1 MVNVLLIMAPIILGL
16 IVIVIMMLFF
26 NPTKI
31 TGKMLSKQIK
41 TMKSVVDETKDDIE
55 SISTNMANASKEGVE
70 ITARAIK
77 DGFTKDDSMYCKYC
91 GSKIDKDSK
100 FCKECGKEQ

>member
-41 TMKSVVDETKDDIE
+41 TMKSVVEETKEDLE
-55 SISTNMANASKEGVE
+55 SISTNMANSSKEGVE

-77 DGFTKDDSMYCKYC
+77 NGFTEENDIYCKYC
-91 GSKIDKDSK
+91 GSKIDSDSK
-100 FCKECGKEQ
+100 FCKKCGKEQ